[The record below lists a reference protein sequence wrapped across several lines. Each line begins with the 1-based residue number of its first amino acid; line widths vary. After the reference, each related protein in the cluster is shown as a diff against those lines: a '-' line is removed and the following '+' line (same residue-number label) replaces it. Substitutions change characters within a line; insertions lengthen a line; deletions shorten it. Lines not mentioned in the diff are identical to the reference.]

1 MATFGIEEEY
11 VFLDPLTL
19 EPRSAA
25 NEVYR
30 TLGIS
35 RAESPQVQREYLVC
49 QLERTTPVCTT
60 LDEGLRD
67 LGDFRRRLRG
77 AAESHG
83 VLVAGT
89 GAPPRMAGAG
99 LVTNKQRYHAVS
111 INYRALVRQHFLNG
125 LHVHIGIPNREV
137 GVQVMNRMR
146 RWMPVIV
153 ALGGNSPFWEN
164 IDTGFSSWRTIN
176 LQRWTTHGCPPVF
189 ADAADY
195 ERRTTS
201 LLGVGG
207 HMDRALLAWN
217 IRLSEKHPTIE
228 VRGPDSQLEAWQSVL
243 LAAIIR
249 GLVATAMVREFPG
262 PGPEPE
268 LLNAALWHAARDG
281 ISANLVHPDTG
292 EMLSAKQVTGDLLDL
307 IGGALDEHG
316 DRDKVSGW
324 LDRLFAE
331 GAGADRQ
338 RAAFN
343 SGGLPAVAALL
354 RNTVAAESVAPMAG
368 NQAL

>member
-11 VFLDPLTL
+11 VFLDPVTL
-19 EPRSAA
+19 EPRSSA

-30 TLGIS
+30 RLGIS

-67 LGDFRRRLRG
+67 LGDFRRRLRE
-77 AAESHG
+77 AAESEG
-83 VLVAGT
+83 VLVAGI
-89 GAPPRMAGAG
+89 GAPPRMAGPG
-99 LVTNKQRYHAVS
+99 MVTDKQRYHAVS
-111 INYRALVRQHFLNG
+111 NNYRALVRQHFLNG

-137 GVQVMNRMR
+137 GVQVMNRIR

-164 IDTGFSSWRTIN
+164 LDTGFTSWRSIN

-189 ADAADY
+189 VDAEDY
-195 ERRTTS
+195 DRRTTN
-201 LLGVGG
+201 LLGIGG

-217 IRLSEKHPTIE
+217 IRLSDNHPTIE
-228 VRGPDSQLEAWQSVL
+228 VRGPDSQLEAWQSVM

-281 ISANLVHPDTG
+281 ITDQLVHPDTG
-292 EMLSAKQVTGDLLDL
+292 QILRAKQVIGDLLEL
-307 IGGALDEHG
+307 IGDALAEHD
-316 DRDKVSGW
+316 DRDRVLEW
-324 LDRLFAE
+324 VERLFAE
-331 GAGADRQ
+331 GTGADRQ
-338 RAAFN
+338 RAAFV

-354 RNTVAAESVAPMAG
+354 HNTVNA
-368 NQAL
+368 